1 MTEGAWSE
9 YIELYS
15 SGSAA
20 VCSVA
25 LFPPAEGVT
34 QLPTPK
40 EELSREVISWFCTE
54 PTAVNPVDCP
64 SSIVLSAGLPTTD
77 TVTVSTCKV
86 AALENTFEAPA
97 ADTKQRY

>member
-1 MTEGAWSE
+1 VTEGAWSE

-25 LFPPAEGVT
+25 LFPPLAGVT

-54 PTAVNPVDCP
+54 PAQVNVAVCP
-64 SSIVLSAGLPTTD
+64 SFLVAALGSAVTD